1 MKYICLVLIFL
12 SPFANAQECAPK
24 VGDFFEGCEKD
35 GCEILRYRKAVKS
48 IRIYEKPSL
57 SSKVIDRLERCEKFH
72 SFKKMLLTKKAGF
85 GTLKVNKFMDQ
96 RLNGSKGK
104 KFKAIQATG
113 NGFYKVCVEG
123 KSYEVDVA
131 EISTD
136 QKIRN
141 ELWIKIKTPRGIEG
155 FARGNRPF
163 YMGQLNF
170 DSTLLCPKERNTK
183 IGQKVTEIELTNLER
198 RKQAIFLKK
207 SPSGWDGEYY
217 LIEEEKCFGVYRK
230 GASIYQKKK
239 TCSKNILKKIK
250 S

>member
-1 MKYICLVLIFL
+1 
-12 SPFANAQECAPK
+12 
-24 VGDFFEGCEKD
+24 
-35 GCEILRYRKAVKS
+35 
-48 IRIYEKPSL
+48 
-57 SSKVIDRLERCEKFH
+57 
-72 SFKKMLLTKKAGF
+72 
-85 GTLKVNKFMDQ
+85 MDQ

-113 NGFYKVCVEG
+113 NGFYKVCVAG

-217 LIEEEKCFGVYRK
+217 LIEEEKCFAVYRK

-239 TCSKNILKKIK
+239 TCSKSILKKIK
-250 S
+250 T